1 MTGQTWRGDT
11 ILSWRVAQWIA
22 IDEETEE
29 DKPGSFLTGGEV
41 KRDPVEEV
49 RHNEASRAAVH
60 EEDLHQVPDQ
70 LKFVHQLGLQ

>member
-1 MTGQTWRGDT
+1 M
-11 ILSWRVAQWIA
+11 
-22 IDEETEE
+22 DEETEE

-49 RHNEASRAAVH
+49 RHDEASRAAVH

-70 LKFVHQLGLQ
+70 LQLVHQL